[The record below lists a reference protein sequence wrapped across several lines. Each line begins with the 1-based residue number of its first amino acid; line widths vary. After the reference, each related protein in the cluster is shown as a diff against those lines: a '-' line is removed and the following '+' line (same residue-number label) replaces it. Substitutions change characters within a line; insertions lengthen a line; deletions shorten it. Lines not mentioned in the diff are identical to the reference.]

1 MTAAPVVTPEAE
13 TDTRTRFAPRYNLIL
28 LDDDDHTYAY
38 VVGMLMDLFGF
49 PLRKAFLCA
58 CEVDATGRVILLT
71 GSFERCE
78 LGQEQI
84 HSYGADPA
92 MRRSAGA
99 MSAIVE
105 PMA

>member
-1 MTAAPVVTPEAE
+1 MKRLLSVGAIVAVMAVMAACTPAAVVDPV
-13 TDTRTRFAPRYNLIL
+13 L
-28 LDDDDHTYAY
+28 LAC
-38 VVGMLMDLFGF
+38 VLASVG
-49 PLRKAFLCA
+49 
-58 CEVDATGRVILLT
+58 GRVILLT